1 MLLDSCMTCTCAV
14 VSRVKANSTIE
25 NMWHCV
31 AGIGHAVQ
39 IAAVHMS
46 EHGRHWKHTE
56 EHSRLN

>member
-1 MLLDSCMTCTCAV
+1 MTCTCAV
-14 VSRVKANSTIE
+14 VSRVKADSTIE